1 MKVGV
6 LVRWKSPEYPD
17 LGLVVMMHRHSPE
30 FGAHRCH
37 IHWIM
42 QPEDNGLYR
51 IDNVMLDWDI
61 KNESR

>member
-1 MKVGV
+1 MKVGD
-6 LVRWKSPEYPD
+6 LVRWKSEEYPD
-17 LGLVVMMHRHSPE
+17 LGLVVKILRRPPE
-30 FGAHRCH
+30 FGAHRCY
-37 IHWIM
+37 IHWIA

>member
-1 MKVGV
+1 MKVGD
-6 LVRWKSPEYPD
+6 LVRWKSEEYPD
-17 LGLVVMMHRHSPE
+17 LGLVVE
-30 FGAHRCH
+30 FGAHRCY
-37 IHWIM
+37 IHWIA